1 MTADWVDTLER
12 IIHTLKR
19 AITFAF
25 DVKRR
30 VYDNKTEISF
40 GTEITPISILA
51 LRVGYLKSVNPET
64 IASISNFKG
73 IGGGLGLNIKRFS
86 TDYAFVP
93 YGDLGNT
100 HRISLLI
107 KF

>member
-40 GTEITPISILA
+40 GTEITPINLLA
-51 LRVGYLKSVNPET
+51 LRLGYLKSINPET
-64 IASISNFKG
+64 ITSISNFKG
-73 IGGGLGLNIKRFS
+73 IGGGLGLRISKFA

-100 HRISLLI
+100 HRLSFSV